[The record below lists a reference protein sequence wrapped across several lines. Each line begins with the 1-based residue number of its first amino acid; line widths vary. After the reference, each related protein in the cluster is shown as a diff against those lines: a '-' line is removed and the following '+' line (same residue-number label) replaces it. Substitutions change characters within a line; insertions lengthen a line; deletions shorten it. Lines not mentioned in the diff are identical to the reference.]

1 MKTPFRSL
9 ALLLAMSGSV
19 LLADDVE
26 DAIQAALT
34 AYKAGKAV
42 EAGDLLKKAGDLID
56 EKTGNSL
63 SAVLP
68 DMIGDFKGGR
78 ITTKD
83 LDGVGGGKATERN
96 YRKGDKEDPKS
107 ITASVSVI
115 ANSPTLNQ
123 ISTFLANPALGALL
137 GAKPKSVGGNTA
149 MFIGK
154 EGLLQMSVGG
164 KFLVTVRGKKCSE
177 DQLAQ
182 LAGGVNLDMLAK
194 LAK

>member
-1 MKTPFRSL
+1 MKTPFRPL

-115 ANSPTLNQ
+115 ANSPSLRR
-123 ISTFLANPALGALL
+123 I
-137 GAKPKSVGGNTA
+137 
-149 MFIGK
+149 
-154 EGLLQMSVGG
+154 
-164 KFLVTVRGKKCSE
+164 
-177 DQLAQ
+177 
-182 LAGGVNLDMLAK
+182 NL
-194 LAK
+194 